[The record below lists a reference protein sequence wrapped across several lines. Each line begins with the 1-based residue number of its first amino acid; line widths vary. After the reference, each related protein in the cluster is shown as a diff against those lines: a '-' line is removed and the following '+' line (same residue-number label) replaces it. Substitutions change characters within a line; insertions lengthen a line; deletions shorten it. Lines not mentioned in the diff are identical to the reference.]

1 MSSIFTSFFYFHSY
15 SWLLNLFKTGQK
27 RDLEEDDL
35 YMTLNDHSSS
45 LLGNELEK

>member
-1 MSSIFTSFFYFHSY
+1 MSLIFKLFIFLSN
-15 SWLLNLFKTGQK
+15 SWLLNLFKIGQT

-35 YMTLNDHSSS
+35 YMTLEDHSSS